1 MVTATTGVATFVG
14 RSQKTYSVQFYIA
27 DVVGTAVKFDSGSGA
42 SANSLAF
49 WKVPEQ
55 CVLRDIAVTTG
66 PTVMT
71 TLVMTA
77 DGANIPGQRLPIAAY
92 LNSLATRP
100 PLSIGFKQGTNFG
113 FTEA

>member
-1 MVTATTGVATFVG
+1 
-14 RSQKTYSVQFYIA
+14 VQLYIA

-42 SANSLAF
+42 GTGSLPF

-55 CVLRDIAVTTG
+55 CVLRDLAITTG

-92 LNSLATRP
+92 LNTLANRP
-100 PLSIGFKQGTNFG
+100 PLTIGFKQGTNFG